1 MCITTSPVLT
11 RYDPGEPIFLNTDWS
26 AEGMG
31 HIIMQLVND
40 AASVSATVLLL
51 KAGEYLFDTEKPGAH
66 LQPIFFGSRACTGH
80 ETQYHSFV
88 GDTACGP
95 WAISKN
101 KRYIWETHF
110 Y

>member
-1 MCITTSPVLT
+1 MGCIL
-11 RYDPGEPIFLNTDWS
+11 
-26 AEGMG
+26 
-31 HIIMQLVND
+31 MQPAND

-51 KAGEYLFDTEKPGAH
+51 KSGEYLFDTEKPGAH

-88 GDTACGP
+88 GETACGP

-101 KRYIWETHF
+101 KRYIWGTHF
-110 Y
+110 YWLCDCKPMSEILEYDVDIAMISSWDP